1 MQLQCRESTRQS
13 LYCFWIVNK
22 NTEIIEYLRAA
33 TFKVDSFLGV
43 KQEPLFHRR
52 PCRWLCSSCGRWL
65 LQNKHCCPSLI
76 HVSEQT
82 NSLVNHT
89 FLSGFRG
96 WAANQTLAQKQA
108 HKPRVKMNRVCGG
121 FTTKAPPWVEG
132 TKLLNV
138 KQRQEGFDLH
148 QSRCSVTRRKKTGNH
163 KPACRIESRRAGGKV
178 TPSHRFWLFA
188 RCDGA
193 RNSVTHRHFELRVV
207 CRFRLH
213 INIPSGCRSL
223 LLCVFVF
230 LNLVLSFLFCI
241 DLLSGNTQRIKY
253 ASGLDGCLYHYF
265 QNKSPN
271 PKKNTIELKFRNNKS
286 KQVDRSISRV

>member
-1 MQLQCRESTRQS
+1 MSPSFAAAVQRIHTCQS

-163 KPACRIESRRAGGKV
+163 KTSLPDWVEESRWKSDSFTPILALCSVRRSEELCDSPPLW
-178 TPSHRFWLFA
+178 TPSCLSVQTPYKHSLWLSLA
-188 RCDGA
+188 A
-193 RNSVTHRHFELRVV
+193 AV
-207 CRFRLH
+207 C
-213 INIPSGCRSL
+213 
-223 LLCVFVF
+223 
-230 LNLVLSFLFCI
+230 FCFFFI
-241 DLLSGNTQRIKY
+241 
-253 ASGLDGCLYHYF
+253 
-265 QNKSPN
+265 
-271 PKKNTIELKFRNNKS
+271 
-286 KQVDRSISRV
+286 

>member
-1 MQLQCRESTRQS
+1 MSPSFAAAVQRIHTCQP
-13 LYCFWIVNK
+13 LYCFWIVDK

-132 TKLLNV
+132 MKLLNV

-148 QSRCSVTRRKKTGNH
+148 QSRCSVTRRKKQEIT

-223 LLCVFVF
+223 LLSFF
-230 LNLVLSFLFCI
+230 FFLFSSVFPFLYRFIEWEYATHQICKWTRWLFVS
-241 DLLSGNTQRIKY
+241 LLSK
-253 ASGLDGCLYHYF
+253 
-265 QNKSPN
+265 
-271 PKKNTIELKFRNNKS
+271 
-286 KQVDRSISRV
+286 

>member
-1 MQLQCRESTRQS
+1 MPKKLHFVPSKKMSPSFAAAVQRIHTCQS

-213 INIPSGCRSL
+213 INIPSCCRSL

-230 LNLVLSFLFCI
+230 FKFSSVFPFLYRFIEWEYATHQICKWTRWLFVS
-241 DLLSGNTQRIKY
+241 LLSK
-253 ASGLDGCLYHYF
+253 
-265 QNKSPN
+265 
-271 PKKNTIELKFRNNKS
+271 
-286 KQVDRSISRV
+286 

>member
-1 MQLQCRESTRQS
+1 MSPSFAAAVQRIHTCQP
-13 LYCFWIVNK
+13 LYCFWIVDK

-33 TFKVDSFLGV
+33 TFKVDSFLRV

-132 TKLLNV
+132 MKLLNV

-148 QSRCSVTRRKKTGNH
+148 QSRCSVTRRKKQEITNQLAGL
-163 KPACRIESRRAGGKV
+163 SRGEPVEK
-178 TPSHRFWLFA
+178 WL
-188 RCDGA
+188 
-193 RNSVTHRHFELRVV
+193 
-207 CRFRLH
+207 LH
-213 INIPSGCRSL
+213 TDSGSL
-223 LLCVFVF
+223 LGATERGTLWLTAT
-230 LNLVLSFLFCI
+230 LNSELSVGS
-241 DLLSGNTQRIKY
+241 D
-253 ASGLDGCLYHYF
+253 
-265 QNKSPN
+265 
-271 PKKNTIELKFRNNKS
+271 
-286 KQVDRSISRV
+286 SI

>member
-1 MQLQCRESTRQS
+1 MQLQCREST

-132 TKLLNV
+132 MKLLNV

-148 QSRCSVTRRKKTGNH
+148 QSRCSVTRRKKQEIT

-223 LLCVFVF
+223 LLSFF
-230 LNLVLSFLFCI
+230 FFLFSSVFPFLYRFIEWEYATHQICKWTRWLFVS
-241 DLLSGNTQRIKY
+241 LLSK
-253 ASGLDGCLYHYF
+253 
-265 QNKSPN
+265 
-271 PKKNTIELKFRNNKS
+271 
-286 KQVDRSISRV
+286 